1 MSEQLNNRYYEK
13 GDTIRVKTLGLSAN
27 DAVSNNWLV
36 NSATVY
42 GVESLE
48 KINLQ
53 NFRYKVILNNN
64 HIFKVG
70 DSLKITGNDFEAVS
84 KIYSVNG
91 SNQIT
96 IGDQGNLDSIEVSS
110 LIIKRNILKASATN
124 FDVSQIAANI
134 QNVYK
139 KQNNT
144 LVASSSFHLME
155 ILTYQ

>member
-96 IGDQGNLDSIEVSS
+96 IGDQGNLDSIEAVSYTH
-110 LIIKRNILKASATN
+110 LTLPTKRI
-124 FDVSQIAANI
+124 V
-134 QNVYK
+134 
-139 KQNNT
+139 
-144 LVASSSFHLME
+144 
-155 ILTYQ
+155 